1 MTQEERR
8 SDRFDTLHLSC
19 VQVDKDDSVIFEG
32 MGRTLNVSKGGILL
46 EIVCDQSLSGHTFL
60 WIALEDDLIVLSG
73 NIVHSDSKELRLYH
87 VGIEFL
93 KMSEKAAII
102 LDKFIKVFEE
112 QSS

>member
-1 MTQEERR
+1 MTQEKRR
-8 SDRFDTLHLSC
+8 SDRFDILHLSC
-19 VQVDKDDSVIFEG
+19 VQVYKNDSVFFEG

-46 EIVCDQSLSGHTFL
+46 EIICDQSLSGHIVL
-60 WIALEDDLIVLSG
+60 WIALEDDLVVLSG
-73 NIVHSDSKELRLYH
+73 NIIHCDSKGLQLYH
-87 VGIEFL
+87 VGIKFL

>member
-1 MTQEERR
+1 MTQEKRR

-19 VQVDKDDSVIFEG
+19 VQVYKDDSVFFEG

-46 EIVCDQSLSGHTFL
+46 EIVCDQLLFGHIVL
-60 WIALEDDLIVLSG
+60 WIALEDDLVVLSG
-73 NIVHSDSKELRLYH
+73 NIVHCDFKELRLFN

-93 KMSEKAAII
+93 KMSEKVAMT

-112 QSS
+112 ESS

>member
-1 MTQEERR
+1 MTQERR
-8 SDRFDTLHLSC
+8 KSDRFDTLNLSC
-19 VQVDKDDSVIFEG
+19 VQIDEDGSTVFEG
-32 MGRTLNVSKGGILL
+32 MGRTLNVSNGGILL
-46 EIVCDQSLSGHTFL
+46 EIVSDNALAGHIAMQ
-60 WIALEDDLIVLSG
+60 IALEDDLVDLSG
-73 NIVHSDSKELRLYH
+73 NIVHCDPEESRMYH

>member
-1 MTQEERR
+1 MTQKKRR

-46 EIVCDQSLSGHTFL
+46 EIVCDQSLSGHIVL
-60 WIALEDDLIVLSG
+60 WIALEDDLVVLSG
-73 NIVHSDSKELRLYH
+73 NIVHCDSKELRLYH

-112 QSS
+112 LSS